1 MKNKIL
7 VIEDDRAISE
17 LLCMNL
23 EAAGY
28 ETVAAYD
35 GEEAQRL
42 LLWQEDA
49 DLAVVDIMLPGKDGF
64 ALMEDFKKKEL
75 PVLYLTAKD
84 DVASKVKGL
93 KLGAEDYMVKPFEML
108 ELLVRIEKVLER
120 TGRAKKVLTV
130 RNILVDMQSHR
141 VYKDGLPVS
150 LKPMEYDL
158 FVLLLQNKNIALGR
172 EELLKRVWGENYLGE
187 SSSEKSWNFMM
198 RSGRSRNLDTV
209 WRNKDEAVE
218 TNGTSYAGNAIMCP
232 DPSGNAKSLYHR
244 KTKPQ

>member
-1 MKNKIL
+1 MKKLVLVSLKTFAFFVGWAICASIL
-7 VIEDDRAISE
+7 PIPDTKSAAVWRFWAE

-120 TGRAKKVLTV
+120 TGRTKKVLTV

-141 VYKDGLPVS
+141 VYKDGLLVS

-172 EELLKRVWGENYLGE
+172 EELLKRVWGEDYLGE
-187 SSSEKSWNFMM
+187 S
-198 RSGRSRNLDTV
+198 RTV
-209 WRNKDEAVE
+209 DVHIGQLRKKLELYDEIRTIPKLGYRLE
-218 TNGTSYAGNAIMCP
+218 E
-232 DPSGNAKSLYHR
+232 
-244 KTKPQ
+244 